1 MQILL
6 DYLVSIKDIKE
17 SDKELTHRA
26 KLEKLFNNI
35 ISEFNLKNTTCLHE
49 PNNDK
54 SGLGAPDFWFFK
66 DGLTLGFI
74 ENKRVNKISSSEP
87 YLIKGAS
94 KAEKEQLPKYLNLS
108 KNILL
113 TDYLTFIKITQ
124 DDKGK
129 IIAAQE
135 CRICDYNQLSTLTQ
149 TRLND
154 STKEYLIKKQNELF
168 DFFKLFFS
176 QNPKS
181 INSANAF
188 ANALALPTKYLK
200 NHLISLENDER
211 MKNFY
216 TNFLKGIYD
225 NPSFEDFC
233 GNLAETL
240 VYALFLAKFQ
250 KDSTDSKNE
259 EITLTNLTDYIEK
272 TFALLGVVAN
282 ELKIL
287 KNYENLQIFLK
298 HILAIINHIDTAAL
312 LQEFAKHYKDIDIF
326 GDVIYQNPAFYFY
339 ETFINAYDP
348 DLRKK
353 RGIYYTHKSIINF
366 IINAIDMTLKDDLG
380 ITKGLH
386 EATQSEN
393 MRLLDFATGT
403 GQFLEAAFDKAF
415 SEFKGKNDSVGYD
428 KAMKKLIANFH
439 AFEILIAPY
448 VIANLNLLIALK
460 DKFGYTLEKDE
471 RLNIFLTNTLEKS
484 KIDEK
489 LPYDYEI
496 KKEIEAAKATKDEEI
511 LIITGN
517 PPYSGASAN
526 KGIFENE
533 VKIAYGLEPSEQNFT
548 EHQKAYIS
556 NFLNAKPE
564 NQQYDT
570 FKSTFKTIFD
580 GKKLKNEKNPKW
592 ILNDYVKFIR
602 FAEQKIEAQDKGII
616 GIITAN
622 SFLNAPTFRGMR
634 YHLLKSF
641 DKIYILNLHGD
652 LELGERCDD
661 GSKDE
666 NVFAIK
672 QGVCISIFIKN
683 GSKKGDLAEI
693 FSYDKLGKDKTKFNF
708 LMENDL
714 KSIKW
719 QKLTPKEP
727 YYLFI
732 PINTEFEKEYDK
744 AWEVQEIFGVSG
756 VGVVTGKDDVLIATN
771 AENLENQIKSFYNEF
786 DKKLVQDIVYRPFDM
801 QKIYYDLKKVV
812 RPRYEIMQHFLQGEN
827 LGLLFDR
834 GCSKFDVD
842 NFFISD
848 KIVDLHL
855 IGSGSYIA
863 PLYLYE
869 KENEKSEKIIKSEN
883 FTPNFRKFIDKK
895 YGEKFTPEQILAY
908 IYAVLFHKNYR
919 EKFGDFLRIDYPK
932 IPFVDSKENFLK
944 LSDLGQKLINL
955 HLMKAETDSEILGKF
970 KDINHKNYT
979 IEKSAFDKN
988 AKAVFVNES
997 LNFQGVSEEIW
1008 DYKIGGYQVLDK
1020 YLKSHKDEN
1029 IDYVHFNK
1037 IIKILQETI
1046 KLENELL
1053 EIKI

>member
-17 SDKELTHRA
+17 SDKEHSKRTQ
-26 KLEKLFNNI
+26 LETFLNAI
-35 ISEFNLKNTTCLHE
+35 KNTLNLSKDINIHHE

-54 SGLGAPDFWFFK
+54 SGLGAPDFQILSK
-66 DGLTLGFI
+66 GLTLGYI
-74 ENKRVNKISSSEP
+74 ENKRVGADLQALINEANKNENAQI
-87 YLIKGAS
+87 A
-94 KAEKEQLPKYLNLS
+94 KYLNLS
-108 KNILL
+108 PNLIL
-113 TDYLTFIKITQ
+113 TDYLRFLLLGRSGNK
-124 DDKGK
+124 DENKKGK
-129 IIAAQE
+129 IIIIKECKICDFSELKYITKHGNLATKAQE
-135 CRICDYNQLSTLTQ
+135 LL
-149 TRLND
+149 
-154 STKEYLIKKQNELF
+154 
-168 DFFKLFFS
+168 DFFKLFFTA
-176 QNPKS
+176 NPKS
-181 INSANAF
+181 ITTARDF
-188 ANALALPTKYLK
+188 ASALAFPTRYLK
-200 NHLISLENDER
+200 DELISLENDDK
-211 MKNFY
+211 MQHFY
-216 TNFLKGIYD
+216 KNFLKGIYQQI
-225 NPSFEDFC
+225 NFKDFC
-233 GNLAETL
+233 DNFAQTL
-240 VYALFLAKFQ
+240 IYALFLAKFQ
-250 KDSTDSKNE
+250 KDTKDISQNTQ
-259 EITLTNLTDYIEK
+259 ITLSNLTDYINES
-272 TFALLGVVAN
+272 FELLGAVAN

-287 KNYENLQIFLK
+287 NDFTNLKWLLER
-298 HILAIINHIDTAAL
+298 ILYVINHINVSDL
-312 LQEFAKHYKDIDIF
+312 ILEFNKHNKETNFF
-326 GDVIYQNPAFYFY
+326 GDKTTKNPTIHFY
-339 ETFINAYDP
+339 EHFINAYNP
-348 DLRKK
+348 KLRKEK
-353 RGIYYTHKSIINF
+353 GVYYTPESVVSFIVNSIDIALKQDLACEDGLE
-366 IINAIDMTLKDDLG
+366 NA
-380 ITKGLH
+380 TK
-386 EATQSEN
+386 SEN

-403 GQFLEAAFDKAF
+403 GAFLLEAFHKASERFKMDK
-415 SEFKGKNDSVGYD
+415 ELGDYREKV
-428 KAMKKLIANFH
+428 KKLIHNFR
-439 AFEILIAPY
+439 AFELMVAPY
-448 VIANLNLLIALK
+448 AIANLNLSIFLK
-460 DKFGYTLEKDE
+460 DEFDYILKENE
-471 RLNIFLTNTLEKS
+471 RLNIFLTNTLEK
-484 KIDEK
+484 KVQTEAV
-489 LPYDYEI
+489 LFEA
-496 KKEIEAAKATKDEEI
+496 KKEAEAAKATKDEEI

-548 EHQKAYIS
+548 DCEKNFIS
-556 NFLNAKPE
+556 YFLNADE
-564 NQQYDT
+564 NTTKSNFQIYKNTFETQ
-570 FKSTFKTIFD
+570 FKS
-580 GKKLKNEKNPKW
+580 KKLKNEKNPKW

-883 FTPNFRKFIDKK
+883 FTPNFRKFIEKK
-895 YGEKFTPEQILAY
+895 YGEKFTPEQILGY

-944 LSDLGQKLINL
+944 LSDLGQKLIIL
-955 HLMKAETDSEILGKF
+955 HLMKAKLSDDELYRKLNTNENHIIDLNHTKF
-970 KDINHKNYT
+970 KPNEQRLFIN
-979 IEKSAFDKN
+979 EN
-988 AKAVFVNES
+988 AY
-997 LNFQGVSEEIW
+997 FQGVSEEIW

-1029 IDYVHFNK
+1029 IDYVHFSK

-1053 EIKI
+1053 EIKN